1 MDQTNSV
8 MDFRTFARTVLNRQP
23 GLIPGRD
30 IPMDIY
36 EQDKKAYE
44 YYVKK
49 GIDQIMTVQQP
60 VQPPQFM
67 SLTNS
72 EGRVIDVLVKP
83 DGTPQVVEPKVQ
95 NTQQGIVT
103 MVNPTNAVPVVN
115 PNTQQPY
122 MGYAADPTMGEAPQT
137 IGAYGAQPQQTPVP
151 TPAPQAAPA
160 PSPAPMPQTNQMVR
174 VISPDGKRGSIP
186 ASQVDQALQQGFRL
200 VP

>member
-1 MDQTNSV
+1 
-8 MDFRTFARTVLNRQP
+8 MDFRTFARSVLGRQP
-23 GLIPGRD
+23 GMVVGKD
-30 IPMDIY
+30 VSA
-36 EQDKKAYE
+36 EEFEADKKAYD

-49 GIDQIMTVQQP
+49 GIDQVMTVQQP

-83 DGTPQVVEPKVQ
+83 DGTPQVVEPRVQ
-95 NTQQGIVT
+95 NTQQGLVT

-122 MGYAADPTMGEAPQT
+122 MGYAADPMSGAPMPGIGGAGMAVTNSPTAAPAQT
-137 IGAYGAQPQQTPVP
+137 
-151 TPAPQAAPA
+151 PA
-160 PSPAPMPQTNQMVR
+160 PSPTPQQLR
-174 VISPDGKRGSIP
+174 EGSIVRQNGVTYRIVNGQP
-186 ASQVDQALQQGFRL
+186 VV